1 MAETVAKLSQEVI
14 QLKESH
20 SNQIQNLESCHVKEI
35 SEVKKKDWVIWY
47 ALTMLNLNSRFVFF
61 FFDSVLCVKTLVYT
75 SVVKEPITVLL
86 SARWFIGDLNTKLFA
101 PGKRIDPKIM
111 FHLLQQLKMYL
122 FKNVQN
128 RDIQ

>member
-47 ALTMLNLNSRFVFF
+47 AFTMLNLNSRFVFF

-101 PGKRIDPKIM
+101 QGKRIDPKIM

-122 FKNVQN
+122 F
-128 RDIQ
+128 